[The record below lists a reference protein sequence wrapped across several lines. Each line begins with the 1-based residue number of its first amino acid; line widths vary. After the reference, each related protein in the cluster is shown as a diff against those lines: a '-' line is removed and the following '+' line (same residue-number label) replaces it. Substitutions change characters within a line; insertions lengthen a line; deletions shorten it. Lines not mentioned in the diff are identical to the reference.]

1 MVSINLQ
8 LPDNFLEDEERE
20 GFLVTAGTKKLWA
33 VELDLLN
40 EFIRVCEKNNLT
52 YYADAGTLLG
62 AVRHKGMIPWDD
74 DIDVMM
80 FREEY
85 DKLCKIAND
94 EFVYPYF
101 FQTEYTDPGSLRSH
115 AQLRNSKTT
124 AVLKSNEGHK
134 YKFNQGIFLDIF
146 VIDSVPDSDEAF
158 NEQLDTILKYK
169 QKAFRLAAY
178 TDRYEPKLYSGIRR
192 CARAIKHTLLSR
204 KKPNKYFVKM
214 EDEIKRY
221 NGDNTKRVAKYFKIP
236 MDKERR
242 VWNRSIFEGT
252 VQLPFEMLSI
262 SAPAGYIELL
272 DTFYGNWKE
281 YKIGTSTHGELI
293 YDTEVSYIDYLEN
306 EL

>member
-1 MVSINLQ
+1 M
-8 LPDNFLEDEERE
+8 
-20 GFLVTAGTKKLWA
+20 
-33 VELDLLN
+33 
-40 EFIRVCEKNNLT
+40 
-52 YYADAGTLLG
+52 
-62 AVRHKGMIPWDD
+62 
-74 DIDVMM
+74 
-80 FREEY
+80 
-85 DKLCKIAND
+85 
-94 EFVYPYF
+94 
-101 FQTEYTDPGSLRSH
+101 
-115 AQLRNSKTT
+115 
-124 AVLKSNEGHK
+124 
-134 YKFNQGIFLDIF
+134 DIF

-204 KKPNKYFVKM
+204 KKTNKYFVKM

-221 NGDNTKRVAKYFKIP
+221 NGDNTKHVAKYFKIP